1 MRQFSQRDIDTM
13 SSRQTNF
20 PPSQTSDAY
29 DPNLR
34 SVNPTSD
41 EHEQRGEDPNHRKRP
56 NLSSKAES
64 TEDVWAKLDEL
75 QRKAQQRKTIE
86 EAAKKSSPVPTSSS
100 EPSLRSHQP
109 PASNRRGQSSSST
122 ENGSAQHDEKHNEQK
137 SGFDPDFFE
146 KLEKQKREEIAV
158 VGINQAGPVPILT
171 PGPCVSGEWTALHL
185 LAAQGRLPISDL
197 ITMGASLEAVNEEG
211 LTLLHVAVFRGNRE
225 SLRQLLAAGANPLAC
240 NSKVPSPIVCALEVK
255 QELALELAKALPDGS
270 KANVY
275 KDGDNEVKMAV
286 KLPDVLYVML
296 SKGMTDR
303 ADANG
308 KTALMH
314 AAKLGKLQSV
324 KYLLGQRPQN
334 EKKSDFL
341 DYLDRTDDKYGVTAL
356 SIACNKNHVEIVDL
370 LIRHGAS
377 LYQPSDQPSL
387 LEFAAK
393 HRNKSLLK
401 LLLENGAA
409 EYEADLTGLLFKA
422 AKHGHVE
429 FVSALVPYANL
440 NHKQQLK
447 ILTKWMRHRLPET
460 LAAISP
466 LIPKKSPDV
475 KTMMKSRSFREAPFK
490 DNSPELLVAML
501 EFFDQRESFNYV
513 LQSYISHF
521 LDDQGV
527 TIDHAMG
534 KILLDF
540 ALPRFSR
547 LKGDRETVMRLLQL
561 SEKLRDY
568 RLATLI
574 KDGHDSTSLFKKST
588 IPFSQKWVSDP
599 VMRDFLSDVPNS
611 SSTGKGRWLGKKL
624 ISSVV
629 PARQGINIDGAN
641 LSNELIFA
649 LKEKSISSALDTVL
663 KDHKLSGLVSQTLKY
678 ALEGLVTKLYPD
690 PATRSSAVCRLIIGY
705 CFSTLSDSS
714 RFTEHTATQLMKSD
728 GHWESVKRKVDA
740 EVDEIEGVGSA
751 LIGSFT
757 ESLSGKEMVPL
768 VTRLILENLN
778 NANAESELSEHF
790 QSTLGLLDTSAR
802 RLAAACIRAG
812 QRWRARL
819 PSSAQSSRQSLNM
832 PTVEAHF
839 KQSIGQELR
848 ALKEQPKLPDQLAV
862 GLSVVDLDL
871 VPAFQQIVL
880 FQLDLIEQAFDV
892 FEPLPGDTIANFV
905 DRLGQASEAEETSNE
920 EISQDQSSGSTGSAY
935 LDSEDSYNPS

>member
-1 MRQFSQRDIDTM
+1 M

-20 PPSQTSDAY
+20 PPSQTSDTF

-41 EHEQRGEDPNHRKRP
+41 EHEQQGEDPNRRKRP

-64 TEDVWAKLDEL
+64 TEDVWAQLEAF
-75 QRKAQQRKTIE
+75 QRKAQERKKREGAEKTTQ
-86 EAAKKSSPVPTSSS
+86 PTSIESS
-100 EPSLRSHQP
+100 EPSLRSQQP

-137 SGFDPDFFE
+137 SGFDPDLFA
-146 KLEKQKREEIAV
+146 KLGKLKRGEISASE
-158 VGINQAGPVPILT
+158 INKPPPKRIPVP
-171 PGPCVSGEWTALHL
+171 GPRVNGEWTNLHL
-185 LAAQGRLPISDL
+185 RVERDPNQIPDL
-197 ITMGASLEAVNEEG
+197 IASGASLDAATKDG
-211 LTLLHVAVFRGNRE
+211 FTLLHKAVFRRDADAM
-225 SLRQLLAAGANPLAC
+225 RQLLAAGANPLAC
-240 NSKVPSPIVCALEVK
+240 NDKQPSPLAYALVGRKEFAMA
-255 QELALELAKALPDGS
+255 LAEALPAEALPANA
-270 KANVY
+270 KANVDE
-275 KDGDNEVKMAV
+275 DGDTEVHLAV
-286 KLPDVLYVML
+286 ALPDVLYVML
-296 SKGMTDR
+296 SKGMKDSAT
-303 ADANG
+303 ANG
-308 KTALMH
+308 MTALMS
-314 AAKLGKLQSV
+314 AAKGGKLQSV

-334 EKKSDFL
+334 EKES
-341 DYLDRTDDKYGVTAL
+341 DYLGYVNSTDKVNGITAL
-356 SIACNKNHVEIVDL
+356 GNACFKNRIEIVEL
-370 LIRHGAS
+370 LLKHGAN
-377 LYQPSDQPSL
+377 LYHPSNQ
-387 LEFAAK
+387 
-393 HRNKSLLK
+393 KSLLGVAADNGNIPLLN
-401 LLLENGAA
+401 LLLENGAT
-409 EYEADLTGLLFKA
+409 EYEPDLTYRLFK
-422 AKHGHVE
+422 
-429 FVSALVPYANL
+429 FVHRGQSEAVKALGPYVTL
-440 NHKQQLK
+440 DRQQQYKLLYRWK
-447 ILTKWMRHRLPET
+447 KNPQPEL

-466 LIPKKSPDV
+466 LIDVTVPSVGSLIEDDSFLNVPLTEKSPG
-475 KTMMKSRSFREAPFK
+475 
-490 DNSPELLVAML
+490 LLVAIL
-501 EFFDQRESFNYV
+501 KFFDQRDTFNHV
-513 LQSYISHF
+513 LQRYISIF
-521 LDDQGV
+521 LEDQGEG
-527 TIDHAMG
+527 TDPAMG

-574 KDGHDSTSLFKKST
+574 KDGHDSTSFFKSSA
-588 IPFSQKWVSDP
+588 IPFSQKWISDP

-629 PARQGINIDGAN
+629 PARQVINIDGAN

-728 GHWESVKRKVDA
+728 GHWENVKRKVDA
-740 EVDEIEGVGSA
+740 EIDEIEGVGSA
-751 LIGSFT
+751 LIGSFA

-778 NANAESELSEHF
+778 NANAESELSALF
-790 QSTLGLLDTSAR
+790 QSTLGLLDTPAR

-832 PTVEAHF
+832 PNVEAHF

-848 ALKEQPKLPDQLAV
+848 ALKAQPKLPDQLAV

-920 EISQDQSSGSTGSAY
+920 ERSQDQSSGSTGSAY